1 MGMFAGL
8 DVGGK
13 KTAICV
19 VDRTGKI
26 VWQGMVDTHP
36 ELIAAALKRWQ
47 GMLEK
52 VGLESGPFTPHLHR
66 ALAAMG
72 YPMVCMDARRAA
84 DAIKSRRI
92 KSDKAD
98 AWALA
103 EMLRTGWFT
112 AVHVKSVDSHR
123 IKTLLGARDQLIKVK
138 RSLGNQVRGLLR
150 PFGIKLPSRV
160 GTKKFAEAA
169 HAATQNDA
177 ILHASITALLE
188 ALVSIDAQVG
198 KLDAELKEIAGKSEV
213 AWRLMSTPSIG
224 PVTVLAYMAAI
235 EDPHRFGR
243 TRDIGAYLGLTEK
256 RYQSAETDIRM
267 GISKQG
273 DAMARHYLYEAA
285 NVLLT
290 TVKKRFALRSWGLQ
304 LLKKVGPKRARVAV
318 ARKLAVLLGRMWKDG
333 THFEIASTAAA

>member
-19 VDRTGKI
+19 VDGTGRI
-26 VWQGMVDTHP
+26 VWQGTADTHP
-36 ELIAAALKRWQ
+36 EMIAAALKRWR
-47 GMLEK
+47 GKLDK

-66 ALAAMG
+66 ALEADDF
-72 YPMVCMDARRAA
+72 PMVCMDARRAA

-112 AVHVKSVDSHR
+112 AVHVKSIDSHR
-123 IKTLLGARDQLIKVK
+123 IKTLLGARDQLVKIK

-150 PFGIKLPSRV
+150 PFGIRLPSRV
-160 GTKKFAEAA
+160 GTKTFAQAA
-169 HAATQNDA
+169 HQATQNDSVM
-177 ILHASITALLE
+177 HASIKALLE
-188 ALVSIDAQVG
+188 ALVSIDAQAA
-198 KLDAELKEIAGKSEV
+198 KLEAELRELASRNEV
-213 AWRLMSTPSIG
+213 AWRLMSIPGIG
-224 PVTVLAYMAAI
+224 PITVMAYIAAI
-235 EDPHRFGR
+235 EDVNRFSR
-243 TRDIGAYLGLTEK
+243 TRDIGAYLGLTER

-304 LLKKVGPKRARVAV
+304 LMKKVGPKRARVAV
-318 ARKLAVLLGRMWKDG
+318 ARKLAVLMGRLWKDG
-333 THFEIASTAAA
+333 THFEANLPAAA

>member
-13 KTAICV
+13 KTAVCV
-19 VDRTGKI
+19 VDGTGRI
-26 VWQGMVDTHP
+26 VWQGTVDTHP
-36 ELIAAALKRWQ
+36 EIIAAALKRWQ
-47 GMLEK
+47 GKLDK

-66 ALAAMG
+66 ALVASG

-112 AVHVKSVDSHR
+112 PVHVKSIDSHR
-123 IKTLLGARDQLIKVK
+123 IKTLLGARDQLVKVK

-150 PFGIKLPSRV
+150 PFGVRLPSRV
-160 GTKKFAEAA
+160 GTKRFAEAA
-169 HAATQNDA
+169 FQATQSDA
-177 ILHASITALLE
+177 VMHTSIKALLE

-198 KLDAELKEIAGKSEV
+198 RLDAELKEVAGRSEI
-213 AWRLMSTPSIG
+213 AWRLMSVPGVG
-224 PVTVLAYMAAI
+224 PITVMAFIAAI
-235 EDPHRFGR
+235 EDVNRFKR

-304 LLKKVGPKRARVAV
+304 LMKKIGPKRARVAV
-318 ARKLAVLLGRMWKDG
+318 ARKLAVLMGRMWKDG
-333 THFEIASTAAA
+333 THFEMAMPVAA

>member
-1 MGMFAGL
+1 
-8 DVGGK
+8 
-13 KTAICV
+13 
-19 VDRTGKI
+19 
-26 VWQGMVDTHP
+26 
-36 ELIAAALKRWQ
+36 
-47 GMLEK
+47 
-52 VGLESGPFTPHLHR
+52 LHR
-66 ALAAMG
+66 ALVAMG

-123 IKTLLGARDQLIKVK
+123 IKTLLGARDQLVKIK

-150 PFGIKLPSRV
+150 PFGIRLPSRV

-169 HAATQNDA
+169 HQATQNDP
-177 ILHASITALLE
+177 IMSASIRALLE

-198 KLDAELKEIAGKSEV
+198 KLDAELKELAGRSEV
-213 AWRLMSTPSIG
+213 AWRLMSVPGVG
-224 PVTVLAYMAAI
+224 PITVMAFIAAI
-235 EDPHRFGR
+235 EDVKRFRR

-256 RYQSAETDIRM
+256 RYQSADTDIRM

-273 DAMARHYLYEAA
+273 DSMARHYLYEAA
-285 NVLLT
+285 NVMLT
-290 TVKKRFALRSWGLQ
+290 TVKKRFPLRSWGLQ
-304 LLKKVGPKRARVAV
+304 LMKKVGPKRARVAV
-318 ARKLAVLLGRMWKDG
+318 ARKLAVMLARMWKDG
-333 THFEIASTAAA
+333 THFQATMPVAV

>member
-19 VDRTGKI
+19 VDRAGKI

-36 ELIAAALKRWQ
+36 EMIAAALKRWQ

-66 ALAAMG
+66 MLAAMG

-112 AVHVKSVDSHR
+112 PVHVKSIDSHR
-123 IKTLLGARDQLIKVK
+123 IKTLLGARDQLVKVK

-169 HAATQNDA
+169 REATQNDP
-177 ILHASITALLE
+177 IMHASITALLE

-198 KLDAELKEIAGKSEV
+198 KLDAELKEIAGRNEV

-235 EDPHRFGR
+235 ENPHRFER

-290 TVKKRFALRSWGLQ
+290 TVKKRCALRSWGLQ
-304 LLKKVGPKRARVAV
+304 LMKRIGPKRARVAV

-333 THFEIASTAAA
+333 THFDAAMPAAA